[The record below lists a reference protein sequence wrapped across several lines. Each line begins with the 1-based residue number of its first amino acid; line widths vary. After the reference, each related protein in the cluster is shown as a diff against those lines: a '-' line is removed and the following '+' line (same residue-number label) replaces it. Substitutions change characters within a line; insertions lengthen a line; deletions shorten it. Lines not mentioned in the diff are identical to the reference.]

1 MAKKNIII
9 NAVVVGTK
17 NGGFAR
23 GLQAHG
29 KENVAKLPKREGQF
43 IPVGISHVVDT
54 LGLFV
59 AKRDEY
65 GDMTVPFVQPDNI
78 AIKCYQLMGLLAKG
92 HSTEECAQLATSEYD
107 TPEHTQAYTALA
119 EALQANKDANVSL
132 RIMRQS
138 ELSGFDLVVPD
149 DVVLEEGQM
158 LTFKDGVTED
168 GVKFANNMKGN
179 YTYPVAVR
187 HNGEFY
193 AKRPETTT
201 NKMINALASKAFNLV
216 REIPNR
222 KVETAEGVF

>member
-65 GDMTVPFVQPDNI
+65 GDMIVPFVQSDNI

-92 HSTEECAQLATSEYD
+92 HSAEECAELATSKYD
-107 TPEHTQAYTALA
+107 TLEHTQAYVKLA
-119 EALQANKDANVSL
+119 EALQANKEADVQL

-138 ELSGFDLVVPD
+138 ELSGFDLVVPE
-149 DVVLEEGQM
+149 DVVLTEGQV
-158 LTFKDGVTED
+158 LTFKDGVSEE
-168 GVKFANNMKGN
+168 GVRFANNMKGN
-179 YTYPVAVR
+179 YSYPVATR
-187 HNGEFY
+187 HNGDLY
-193 AKRPETTT
+193 AKRPETAT
-201 NKMINALASKAFNLV
+201 NKLINALASKAFNLV